1 MLCTESVTEWVADG
15 KPVQIGLSRYGS
27 GPEMLLLPALSSI
40 STRDELRGL
49 QMCLGKHYSTLSVD
63 WPGFGTL
70 PRPEVAWRPEHY
82 RHFLRYLTRNVTQPE
97 VTVACGHAAGYL
109 LAQAAESPGSVGSLC
124 LLSPTWRGPLPTMLK
139 RRPDFLRRLPGLTDL
154 PGIGAV
160 FYRLN
165 VNSQLIRMMGRG
177 HVYENPQWLT
187 ETRLAGKLRVTEAPG
202 ARHAS
207 FRFVTGA
214 LDLFTD
220 RGCFL
225 DTMKHISR
233 PVLVVTGRYTPEKSR
248 EEMDALCALPGVVSS
263 ELPGGKLSFYEECPE
278 ETAGVILRF
287 LVPECPAE

>member
-1 MLCTESVTEWVADG
+1 MSWTESVTNWLADG
-15 KPVQIGLSRYGS
+15 KPVQVGLSRYGC

-40 STRDELRGL
+40 STRDELRIL
-49 QMCLGKHYSTLSVD
+49 QMLLGNDYSTVSVD

-82 RHFLRYLTRNVTQPE
+82 RCFLRYLTERVTKPE

-109 LAQAAESPGSVGSLC
+109 LAQAAENPGSLGRLC

-139 RRPDFLRRLPGLTDL
+139 RRPDFLRKLAGLTDL
-154 PGIGAV
+154 PGIGTV

-187 ETRLAGKLRVTEAPG
+187 EARLAQKLRVTEAPG

-214 LDLFTD
+214 LDLFTE
-220 RGCFL
+220 REHFL

-248 EEMDALCALPGVVSS
+248 EEMDALCTLPGVVSS
-263 ELPGGKLSFYEECPE
+263 ELPGGKLSFYEEYPE
-278 ETAGVILRF
+278 ETACVIRQF
-287 LVPECPAE
+287 LVSGSLSE